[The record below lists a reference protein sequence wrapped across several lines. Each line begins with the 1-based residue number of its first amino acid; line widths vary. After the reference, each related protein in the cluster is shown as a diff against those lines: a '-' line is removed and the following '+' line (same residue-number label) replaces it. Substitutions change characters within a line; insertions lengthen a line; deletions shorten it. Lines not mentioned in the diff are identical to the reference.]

1 MSVLETLEICFQA
14 NLSNVDA
21 ELDRLQTMLAASAD
35 STGADAAGRRIA
47 ELFASGVNAGAAS
60 AALASRA
67 VAASADFSGGSAQ
80 ARSAGRQ
87 LANGFA
93 AGIRD
98 RSGTV
103 QAAVSSMVNAATRKI
118 RSLLQIHSPSKVA
131 EGFGAYFG
139 EGFMLGIDGSV
150 SGVER
155 AAGDLGSAAMSG
167 LENLSVPDL
176 GGGTFADNTAR
187 AAVDRMLENV
197 QLTVPIHVDGMKL
210 GEASIRGINAVT
222 KSAGRLLLNI

>member
-14 NLSNVDA
+14 NLKNVDA
-21 ELDRLQTMLAASAD
+21 ELDRLGDMLSNSAGVGAAEE
-35 STGADAAGRRIA
+35 AGRRMSD
-47 ELFASGVNAGAAS
+47 LFASGVRSGAGTAS
-60 AALASRA
+60 DASRD
-67 VAASADFSGGSAQ
+67 VAASADFSGGAAQ

-93 AGIRD
+93 AGVRD
-98 RSGTV
+98 RNGAV

-118 RSLLQIHSPSKVA
+118 RSLLAIHSPSKVA

-139 EGFMLGIDGSV
+139 EGFALGIGGSV

-155 AAGDLGSAAMSG
+155 AAGALGDAAVTGLGSAELPEFGASCS
-167 LENLSVPDL
+167 ETSVQ
-176 GGGTFADNTAR
+176 
-187 AAVDRMLENV
+187 AAVDRALANV

-222 KSAGRLLLNI
+222 KSAGKLLLNI